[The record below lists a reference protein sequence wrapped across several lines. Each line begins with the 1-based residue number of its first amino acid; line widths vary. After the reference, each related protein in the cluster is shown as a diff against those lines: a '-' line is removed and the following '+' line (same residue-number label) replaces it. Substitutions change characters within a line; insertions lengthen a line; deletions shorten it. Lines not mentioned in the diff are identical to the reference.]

1 MNQIVRKLSV
11 SRPVTI
17 GTVVLLGVF
26 EFVALRRN
34 QLQGR
39 QEA

>member
-1 MNQIVRKLSV
+1 MTRIVRKLSV

-17 GTVVLLGVF
+17 GTVVLLGVM

-34 QLQGR
+34 RLLGAH
-39 QEA
+39 EA